1 MSKPTINCFGCSFT
15 SGIIRTENSWPEE
28 LAKLV
33 PNYNI
38 VNYGYAASSALFA
51 LHMMRNVKKNQGD
64 INIFQIT
71 SPYRVTSWKK
81 NFHMTQNL
89 VQRTDNYWEFARMP
103 DDIKVMT
110 TSTFHPSAKKFH
122 KQYYSYMSEDTL
134 CVQFECNVELG
145 KQYADYS
152 FRHLGS
158 KNDAKVS
165 DVFQQEITEITYKNY
180 CYDND
185 SHLTK
190 EGHVF
195 QASWVYNKIKDL
207 L

>member
-15 SGIIRTENSWPEE
+15 SGIERTENSWPEE

-81 NFHMTQNL
+81 NFHINQNL
-89 VQRTDNYWEFARMP
+89 VQCTDNYWKFP
-103 DDIKVMT
+103 WIPNDIKVIT
-110 TSTFHPSAKKFH
+110 SSTFLPSAKKFH

-134 CVQFECNVELG
+134 SVQFECNVELG

-152 FRHLGS
+152 FRQQGS
-158 KNDAKVS
+158 KNDAKFTN
-165 DVFQQEITEITYKNY
+165 VFQREITEIDYKNY
-180 CYDND
+180 CYDDD